1 MKSLVKTVALITGF
15 SMLTRIAGFLFRIYL
30 SRAIGAEALGLYQVA
45 FSVFMVL
52 LTIVSSGLPFIVS
65 RLTASY
71 QVGDKRKRQSGL
83 VMSAIIVGL
92 VVSILLCG
100 VVLIFRNL
108 FAGLFTDSS
117 CMMIL
122 IVLLPALVF
131 SSVYSVVRG
140 ALWGQG
146 NYFALCVSE
155 FLEQIVRIFV
165 CVLMLSPVASVVTN
179 SVSAAWSLTIA
190 CAVSMVFVLLLY
202 FIYGGK
208 LSQPKDF
215 KQLVKRSLPITGVR
229 VGASLAQPLVGL
241 IIPARL
247 MAIGYSSSQA
257 MSLFGVAQGMTM
269 PLLFVPSSL
278 IGSLS
283 TALVPDISMAVAK
296 EDTKHIE
303 SRIRTSITFALFISA
318 MFVPLFAGA
327 GEEIGQF
334 LYGNSLSGMIL
345 ASSAWIM
352 LPMGLNNIT
361 SSLLNSLGYEVRSC
375 VNYFIGAI
383 VMFAAMW
390 FLPVVCGINALFWGM
405 GLCMCVTSV
414 LNFYMLKRKTKI
426 SLKILRPV
434 LLLCAI
440 TIPCA
445 AIVSFVDKLC
455 LFVMPAFFAIVI
467 SCVVGLVFYLL
478 LCMVFN
484 IVDVKGYFV
493 TISSKFKFKGIKKL
507 KKIKNS

>member
-15 SMLTRIAGFLFRIYL
+15 SILTRIAGFLFRVYL

-45 FSVFMVL
+45 FSVFIVL

-71 QVGDKRKRQSGL
+71 RVGENHKKQSGL
-83 VMSAIIVGL
+83 LMSAIIIGL
-92 VVSILLCG
+92 VVSVLLCG
-100 VVLIFRNL
+100 CVLIFRNV
-108 FAGLFTDSS
+108 FSRLFTDAS

-155 FLEQIVRIFV
+155 FFEQIVRIFV

-190 CAVSMVFVLLLY
+190 CAASMIFVLLLY
-202 FIYGGK
+202 FIYGGR
-208 LSQPKDF
+208 LSKPKDF
-215 KQLVKRSLPITGVR
+215 KQLLRRSTPITGVR
-229 VGASLAQPLVGL
+229 VGGSLAQPLVAL

-247 MAIGYSSSQA
+247 MSIGYSSSQA
-257 MSLFGVAQGMTM
+257 MSLFGVAVGMTM
-269 PLLFVPSSL
+269 PLLFVPSAL
-278 IGSLS
+278 IGALS

-303 SRIRTSITFALFISA
+303 TRIRTSIIFALFISA
-318 MFVPLFAGA
+318 MAVPLFAGA

-334 LYGNSLSGMIL
+334 LYGNSLSGLIL

-361 SSLLNSLGYEVRSC
+361 SSLLNSLGYEIRSC
-375 VNYFIGAI
+375 INYFIGAI
-383 VMFAAMW
+383 VMFLAMW
-390 FLPVVCGINALFWGM
+390 FLPIICGINALFWGM
-405 GLCMCVTSV
+405 GLCMCVTSA
-414 LNFYMLKRKTKI
+414 LNFFMLKRKTKI
-426 SLKILRPV
+426 SLKLFKP
-434 LLLCAI
+434 LSLLCLI
-440 TIPCA
+440 TLPCA
-445 AIVSFVDKLC
+445 ALVSFIDKLC
-455 LFVMPAFFAIVI
+455 VMVMPAFFAIMI
-467 SCVVGLVFYLL
+467 SCMVGVVFYLL

-493 TISSKFKFKGIKKL
+493 SISSKFKPKWTKKL
-507 KKIKNS
+507 KKVKN

>member
-15 SMLTRIAGFLFRIYL
+15 SILTRIAGFLFRVYL

-45 FSVFMVL
+45 FSVFIVL

-71 QVGDKRKRQSGL
+71 RVGENHKKQSGL
-83 VMSAIIVGL
+83 LMSAIIIGL
-92 VVSILLCG
+92 VVSVLLCG
-100 VVLIFRNL
+100 CVLIFRNV
-108 FAGLFTDSS
+108 FSRLFTDAS

-155 FLEQIVRIFV
+155 FFEQIVRIFV
-165 CVLMLSPVASVVTN
+165 CVLMLSPVASIVTN

-190 CAVSMVFVLLLY
+190 CAASMIFVLLLY
-202 FIYGGK
+202 FIYGGR
-208 LSQPKDF
+208 LSKPKDF
-215 KQLVKRSLPITGVR
+215 KQLLRRSTPITGVR
-229 VGASLAQPLVGL
+229 VGGSLAQPLVAL

-247 MAIGYSSSQA
+247 MSIGYSSSQA
-257 MSLFGVAQGMTM
+257 MSLFGVAVGMTM
-269 PLLFVPSSL
+269 PLLFVPSAL
-278 IGSLS
+278 IGALS

-303 SRIRTSITFALFISA
+303 TRIRTSIIFALFISA
-318 MFVPLFAGA
+318 MAVPLFAGA

-334 LYGNSLSGMIL
+334 LYGNSLSGLIL

-361 SSLLNSLGYEVRSC
+361 SSLLNSLGYEIRSC
-375 VNYFIGAI
+375 INYFIGAI
-383 VMFAAMW
+383 VMFLAMW
-390 FLPVVCGINALFWGM
+390 FLPIICGINALFWGM
-405 GLCMCVTSV
+405 GLCMCVTSA
-414 LNFYMLKRKTKI
+414 LNFFMLKRKTKI
-426 SLKILRPV
+426 SLKLFKP
-434 LLLCAI
+434 LSLLCLI
-440 TIPCA
+440 TLPCA
-445 AIVSFVDKLC
+445 ALVSFIDKLC
-455 LFVMPAFFAIVI
+455 VMVMPAFFAIMI
-467 SCVVGLVFYLL
+467 SCMVGVVFYLL

-493 TISSKFKFKGIKKL
+493 SISSKFKPKWTKKL
-507 KKIKNS
+507 KKVKN

>member
-15 SMLTRIAGFLFRIYL
+15 SILTRIAGFLFRVYL

-45 FSVFMVL
+45 FSVFIVL

-71 QVGDKRKRQSGL
+71 RVGENHKKQSGL
-83 VMSAIIVGL
+83 LMSAIIIGL
-92 VVSILLCG
+92 VVSVLLCG
-100 VVLIFRNL
+100 CVLIFRNV
-108 FAGLFTDSS
+108 FSKLFTDAS

-155 FLEQIVRIFV
+155 FFEQIVRIFV

-190 CAVSMVFVLLLY
+190 CAASMIFVILLY
-202 FIYGGK
+202 FIYGGR
-208 LSQPKDF
+208 LSKPKDF
-215 KQLVKRSLPITGVR
+215 KQLLRRSTPITGVR
-229 VGASLAQPLVGL
+229 VGGSLAQPLVAL

-247 MAIGYSSSQA
+247 MSIGYSSSQA
-257 MSLFGVAQGMTM
+257 MSLFGVAMGMTM
-269 PLLFVPSSL
+269 PLLFVPSAL
-278 IGSLS
+278 IGALS

-303 SRIRTSITFALFISA
+303 TRIRTSIIFALFISA
-318 MFVPLFAGA
+318 MAVPLFAGA

-334 LYGNSLSGMIL
+334 LYGNSLSGLIL

-361 SSLLNSLGYEVRSC
+361 SSLLNSLGYEIRSC
-375 VNYFIGAI
+375 INYFIGAL
-383 VMFAAMW
+383 VMFLAMW
-390 FLPVVCGINALFWGM
+390 FLPIICGINALFLGM
-405 GLCMCVTSV
+405 GLCMCVTSA
-414 LNFYMLKRKTKI
+414 LNFFMLKRKTKI
-426 SLKILRPV
+426 SLKLFKP
-434 LLLCAI
+434 LSLLCLI
-440 TIPCA
+440 TLPCA
-445 AIVSFVDKLC
+445 ALVSFIDKLC
-455 LFVMPAFFAIVI
+455 VMVMPAFFAIVI
-467 SCVVGLVFYLL
+467 SCMVGVVFYLL

-493 TISSKFKFKGIKKL
+493 SISSKFKPKRTKKL
-507 KKIKNS
+507 KIVKN

>member
-15 SMLTRIAGFLFRIYL
+15 SILTRIAGFLFRVYL

-45 FSVFMVL
+45 FSVFIVL

-71 QVGDKRKRQSGL
+71 RVGENHKKQSGL
-83 VMSAIIVGL
+83 LMSAIIIGL
-92 VVSILLCG
+92 VVSVLLCG
-100 VVLIFRNL
+100 CVLIFRNV
-108 FAGLFTDSS
+108 FSKLFTDAS

-155 FLEQIVRIFV
+155 FFEQIVRIFV

-190 CAVSMVFVLLLY
+190 CAASMIFVLLLY
-202 FIYGGK
+202 FIYGGR
-208 LSQPKDF
+208 LSKPKDF
-215 KQLVKRSLPITGVR
+215 KQLLRRSTPITGVR
-229 VGASLAQPLVGL
+229 VGGSLAQPLVAL

-247 MAIGYSSSQA
+247 MNIGYSSSQA
-257 MSLFGVAQGMTM
+257 MSLFGVAVGMTM
-269 PLLFVPSSL
+269 PLLFVPSAL
-278 IGSLS
+278 IGALS

-303 SRIRTSITFALFISA
+303 TRIRTSIIFALFISA
-318 MFVPLFAGA
+318 MAVPLFAGA

-334 LYGNSLSGMIL
+334 LYGNSLSGLIL

-361 SSLLNSLGYEVRSC
+361 SSLLNSLGYEIRSC
-375 VNYFIGAI
+375 INYFIGAL
-383 VMFAAMW
+383 VMFLAMW
-390 FLPVVCGINALFWGM
+390 FLPIICGINALFWGM
-405 GLCMCVTSV
+405 GLCMCVTSA
-414 LNFYMLKRKTKI
+414 LNFFMLKRKTKI
-426 SLKILRPV
+426 SLKLFKP
-434 LLLCAI
+434 LSLLCLI
-440 TIPCA
+440 TLPCA
-445 AIVSFVDKLC
+445 ALVSFIDKLC
-455 LFVMPAFFAIVI
+455 VMVMPAFFAIMI
-467 SCVVGLVFYLL
+467 SCMVGVVFYLL

-493 TISSKFKFKGIKKL
+493 SISSKFKPKWTKKL
-507 KKIKNS
+507 KKVKN

>member
-15 SMLTRIAGFLFRIYL
+15 SILTRIAGFLFRVYL

-45 FSVFMVL
+45 FSVFIVL

-71 QVGDKRKRQSGL
+71 RVGENHKKQSGL
-83 VMSAIIVGL
+83 LMSAIIIGL
-92 VVSILLCG
+92 VVSVLLCG
-100 VVLIFRNL
+100 CVLIFRNV
-108 FAGLFTDSS
+108 FSKLFTDAS

-155 FLEQIVRIFV
+155 FFEQIVRIFV

-190 CAVSMVFVLLLY
+190 CAASMVFVLLLY
-202 FIYGGK
+202 FIYGGR
-208 LSQPKDF
+208 LSKPKDF
-215 KQLVKRSLPITGVR
+215 KQLLRRSTPITGVR
-229 VGASLAQPLVGL
+229 VGGSLAQPLVAL

-247 MAIGYSSSQA
+247 MSIGYSSSQA
-257 MSLFGVAQGMTM
+257 MSLFGVAVGMTM
-269 PLLFVPSSL
+269 PLLFVPSAL
-278 IGSLS
+278 IGALS

-303 SRIRTSITFALFISA
+303 TRIRTSIIFALFISA
-318 MFVPLFAGA
+318 MVVPLFAGA

-334 LYGNSLSGMIL
+334 LYGNSLSGLIL

-361 SSLLNSLGYEVRSC
+361 SSLLNSLGYEIRSC
-375 VNYFIGAI
+375 INYFIGAL
-383 VMFAAMW
+383 VMFLAMW
-390 FLPVVCGINALFWGM
+390 FLPIICGINALFLGM
-405 GLCMCVTSV
+405 GLCMCVTSA
-414 LNFYMLKRKTKI
+414 LNFFMLKRKTKI
-426 SLKILRPV
+426 SLKLFKP
-434 LLLCAI
+434 LSLLCLI
-440 TIPCA
+440 TLPCA
-445 AIVSFVDKLC
+445 ALVSFIDKLC
-455 LFVMPAFFAIVI
+455 VMVMPAFFAIMI
-467 SCVVGLVFYLL
+467 SCMVGVVFYLL

-493 TISSKFKFKGIKKL
+493 SISSKFKPKWTKKL
-507 KKIKNS
+507 KKVKN

>member
-15 SMLTRIAGFLFRIYL
+15 SILTRIAGFLFRVYL

-45 FSVFMVL
+45 FSVFIVL

-71 QVGDKRKRQSGL
+71 RVGENHKKQSGL
-83 VMSAIIVGL
+83 LMSAIIIGL
-92 VVSILLCG
+92 VVSALLC
-100 VVLIFRNL
+100 VCVLIFRSIFSKL
-108 FAGLFTDSS
+108 FADAS

-155 FLEQIVRIFV
+155 FFEQIVRIFV

-190 CAVSMVFVLLLY
+190 CAASMVFVLLLY
-202 FIYGGK
+202 FIYGGR
-208 LSQPKDF
+208 LSKPKDF
-215 KQLVKRSLPITGVR
+215 KQLLRRSTPITGVR
-229 VGASLAQPLVGL
+229 VGGSLAQPLVAL

-247 MAIGYSSSQA
+247 MSIGYSSSQA
-257 MSLFGVAQGMTM
+257 MSLFGVAVGMTM
-269 PLLFVPSSL
+269 PLLFVPSAL
-278 IGSLS
+278 IGALS

-303 SRIRTSITFALFISA
+303 TRIRTSIIFALFISA
-318 MFVPLFAGA
+318 MTVPLFAGA

-334 LYGNSLSGMIL
+334 LYGNSLSGLIL

-361 SSLLNSLGYEVRSC
+361 SSLLNSLGYEIRSC
-375 VNYFIGAI
+375 INYFIGAI
-383 VMFAAMW
+383 VMFLAMW
-390 FLPVVCGINALFWGM
+390 FLPIICGINALFLGT
-405 GLCMCVTSV
+405 GLCMCVTSA
-414 LNFYMLKRKTKI
+414 LNFFMLKRKTKI
-426 SLKILRPV
+426 SLKLFKP
-434 LLLCAI
+434 LSLLCLI
-440 TIPCA
+440 TLPCA
-445 AIVSFVDKLC
+445 ALVSFIDKLC
-455 LFVMPAFFAIVI
+455 VMVMPPFFAIVI
-467 SCVVGLVFYLL
+467 SCMVGVIFYLL

-493 TISSKFKFKGIKKL
+493 SISSKFKPKRTKKL
-507 KKIKNS
+507 KIVKN